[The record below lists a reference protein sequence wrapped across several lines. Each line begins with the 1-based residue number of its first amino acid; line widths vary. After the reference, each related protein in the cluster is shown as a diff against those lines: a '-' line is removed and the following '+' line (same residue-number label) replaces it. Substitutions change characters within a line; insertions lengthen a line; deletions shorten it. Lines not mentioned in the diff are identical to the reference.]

1 MTKEEQ
7 ERIIATVAHSG
18 RSLMLTLTRQLKK
31 LGVSAGDSVSV
42 TLYSEWI
49 SISMGGKALAAR
61 GPAR

>member
-42 TLYSEWI
+42 TWDSEGI
-49 SISMGGKALAAR
+49 TIRRGGKA
-61 GPAR
+61 